1 MVILDVIQCSP
12 HCQTTLEFLI
22 SLRHWLSAVTMTPFF
37 FCNHGQLEL
46 RTIKKKKFENHY
58 IIILPS
64 ANMLVHRDKA
74 RSLNMLEHT
83 KTTKTN

>member
-1 MVILDVIQCSP
+1 MKSPLSNNFGVPYFIETQALCGYYDSIL
-12 HCQTTLEFLI
+12 FY
-22 SLRHWLSAVTMTPFF
+22 F

-46 RTIKKKKFENHY
+46 RTIKTKSESHY

-74 RSLNMLEHT
+74 LSLNIIEHT